1 MAANIFRKRLNVLL
15 VLLIL
20 GVGFTTTYVAHA
32 AGDKPDKGERSKHD
46 RRHEQV
52 GTWVCSGVTTPSD
65 GPQRPYYGTLKNEWT
80 LDGSW
85 LLIHFEEQN
94 SPTGR
99 PLIEDQY
106 WGFDPATN
114 KHTRTLMANDG
125 SQAAVGSHGWQKD
138 VLPWTGTFTAG
149 ENTFDYEETLERHSA
164 NRYSWY
170 GTITQQTMTLISYEL
185 NCTRSK

>member
-15 VLLIL
+15 VLLIM
-20 GVGFTTTYVAHA
+20 GVGFTSTYVAQA
-32 AGDKPDKGERSKHD
+32 ASDKPDKDRSKHD

-52 GTWVCSGVTTPSD
+52 GSWVCSGVTTPAN

-85 LLIHFEEQN
+85 LLVHFEEQQ
-94 SPTGR
+94 SPTGT

-114 KHTRTLMANDG
+114 KHTRTVMANDG
-125 SQAAVGSHGWQKD
+125 SQGAVRSHGWQKD
-138 VLPWTGTFTAG
+138 RLPWSGTFNVG
-149 ENTFDYEETLERHSA
+149 DSTFDYQETIERHSA
-164 NRYSWY
+164 NRYRWY
-170 GTITQQTMTLISYEL
+170 GTVTGQSMTLVSYDMT
-185 NCTRSK
+185 CTRSR

>member
-20 GVGFTTTYVAHA
+20 GVGFTSTYVAQA
-32 AGDKPDKGERSKHD
+32 AGDQPDKGYRSRHD

-52 GTWVCSGVTTPSD
+52 GSWVCSGVTTPGD
-65 GPQRPYYGTLKNEWT
+65 GPTRPYYGTLQNEWA

-85 LLIHFEEQN
+85 LLVHFEEQQ
-94 SPTGR
+94 SPTGM

-114 KHTRTLMANDG
+114 KHTRTLITNDG
-125 SQAAVGSHGWQKD
+125 SKAAVRSQGWQKD
-138 VLPWTGTFTAG
+138 QLYWTGTFTAG
-149 ENTFDYEETLERHSA
+149 EATFDYQETIERYSA
-164 NRYSWY
+164 NRYRWY
-170 GTITQQTMTLISYEL
+170 GTVTGQAMTIVSYDMT
-185 NCTRSK
+185 CTRSR